1 MEGKLNDFQHR
12 ILGIEQMIT
21 DFTEMHQNEVQE
33 LKQQLAQIQ
42 YDSVA
47 RVQDLEEGQDA
58 LQRKI
63 IELEVRTNMQESA
76 SQLFAPNGG
85 GFFRS
90 LLFKVLNVII
100 LLLSIFAMTMVKLF
114 SQFIENRL
122 RSTLTFIMTILTLY
136 LTYNIYYHRFQFFDW
151 IMLFRTNS

>member
-1 MEGKLNDFQHR
+1 MNDFQHR
-12 ILGIEQMIT
+12 VLTIELMLT

-33 LKQQLAQIQ
+33 LKQQLAQVQ

-114 SQFIENRL
+114 SQFSENRL
-122 RSTLTFIMTILTLY
+122 RSTLSFILILLTIY
-136 LTYNIYYHRFQFFDW
+136 SVYNLYYHRFQLIDW
-151 IMLFRTNS
+151 MLLFQTY

>member
-1 MEGKLNDFQHR
+1 
-12 ILGIEQMIT
+12 MIT
-21 DFTEMHQNEVQE
+21 DNMEMHQNEVQE

-47 RVQDLEEGQDA
+47 RVQDLEEGQDM
-58 LQRKI
+58 LQKKI

-90 LLFKVLNVII
+90 LLFKVLNVVI
-100 LLLSIFAMTMVKLF
+100 LLLSIIAMTTVKLF
-114 SQFIENRL
+114 SQFRYKRIQTTFSFVVVMFVLYICHQLYSHGWEFMDSFKFIE
-122 RSTLTFIMTILTLY
+122 TL
-136 LTYNIYYHRFQFFDW
+136 W
-151 IMLFRTNS
+151 

>member
-1 MEGKLNDFQHR
+1 ML
-12 ILGIEQMIT
+12 T

-33 LKQQLAQIQ
+33 LKQQLAQVQ
-42 YDSVA
+42 YDSLA

-100 LLLSIFAMTMVKLF
+100 LLLSIFAMTMVKVY
-114 SQFIENRL
+114 SQFRDNKF
-122 RSTLTFIMTILTLY
+122 RSTLSFIIIVSTLY
-136 LTYNIYYHRFQFFDW
+136 ISYNVYYHRFQFIDW
-151 IMLFRTNS
+151 IMLIRTDW

>member
-1 MEGKLNDFQHR
+1 MNDFQHR
-12 ILGIEQMIT
+12 VLTIELMLT

-33 LKQQLAQIQ
+33 LKQQLAQVQ

-114 SQFIENRL
+114 SQFSENRL
-122 RSTLTFIMTILTLY
+122 RSTLSFILILLTIY
-136 LTYNIYYHRFQFFDW
+136 SVYNLYYHRFQLIDW
-151 IMLFRTNS
+151 MLLFQTH